1 MIFITNWQPSKI
13 MQPGKE
19 TFNFPSSS
27 IAPEFSPILGFRFL
41 PVLLVRCYKF
51 NAFILFQ
58 SLIKRI
64 AVVRFITYQAIRG
77 FIQKSIVDSF
87 INQFHFMGR
96 GAFDMSGDR
105 KTRSVCN
112 CHDLGAFPAFRIAD
126 STTPFFAG
134 LKLPSMNV
142 SRMSI
147 SPRSYRSS
155 ASSLT
160 IRSKTPC
167 RTHCWNRLWHVW
179 YGGYR
184 WGRSFQGAPVRNI
197 HKIPFKTSRGFRGRR
212 PRGSFLGA
220 KDEITGSIRLHCS
233 FVSSILIV
241 LHIQNLMSRF
251 ILR

>member
-27 IAPEFSPILGFRFL
+27 IAPEFAPILGFRFL

-64 AVVRFITYQAIRG
+64 AVVRFITYQAIRS
-77 FIQKSIVDSF
+77 FIQKSVVDRF
-87 INQFHFMGR
+87 FNQYHFMGR
-96 GAFDMSGDR
+96 GAFNTSGDR

-126 STTPFFAG
+126 KTTPFFAG

-142 SRMSI
+142 SRISI
-147 SPRSYRSS
+147 SPRSCRSS
-155 ASSLT
+155 ASSFKMS
-160 IRSKTPC
+160 RKTPC
-167 RTHCWNRLWHVW
+167 LTHCWNRRWHVW

-184 WGRSFQGAPVRNI
+184 CGKSFHGAPVLRI
-197 HKIPFKTSRGFRGRR
+197 HSIPFSTSRGSRGRR
-212 PRGSFLGA
+212 PLGSFLGA
-220 KDEITGSIRLHCS
+220 KDEITGPIRFHCS
-233 FVSSILIV
+233 FVSSILIL
-241 LHIQNLMSRF
+241 LHNQNLMSSF
-251 ILR
+251 F